1 MSSKRRDVVRLDV
14 ELPGTLA
21 EKLDESRGLVP
32 RATFVR
38 ALVAKASKYDA
49 SRRDHDCPTCIC
61 GRRAPVQGDHT
72 RPGRSGHLP
81 GTISWAE
88 HELAWSA
95 HALRHGRFEDAEK
108 LAERGGFTFSELTA
122 YLGKEP
128 ETWVPTGIE
137 RDR

>member
-1 MSSKRRDVVRLDV
+1 MAKKKRGIIRLDV
-14 ELPGTLA
+14 ELSDALGQR
-21 EKLDESRGLVP
+21 LDEARGLVP
-32 RATFVR
+32 RAAFVR
-38 ALVAKASKYDA
+38 ALVEKAGRYDA

-61 GRRAPVQGDHT
+61 GRRAPVQGDHS
-72 RPGRSGHLP
+72 RPGKSGHQP

-108 LAERGGFTFSELTA
+108 LAARGGFTYAELTT

-128 ETWVPTGIE
+128 ETWVAAGIS
-137 RDR
+137 R